1 MIQTRASDVGRLAA
15 RILIAQV
22 AITVILAALCYGV
35 WGVRHG
41 ESALAGG
48 SIGFIANLFMT
59 LTALRP
65 GGGAGLVLGRVLL
78 GQFVKVA
85 LTVAMFVALARTG
98 KAVWPPVIAT
108 YVATLVVFWVVP
120 VLAGP
125 RLPPRS
131 MG

>member
-1 MIQTRASDVGRLAA
+1 MSTESFDAELFLRLGRQVLASQPFSGL
-15 RILIAQV
+15 LG
-22 AITVILAALCYGV
+22 T
-35 WGVRHG
+35 
-41 ESALAGG
+41 E
-48 SIGFIANLFMT
+48 

-85 LTVAMFVALARTG
+85 LTVAMFIAVARTG
-98 KAVWPPVIAT
+98 KAAWPPVIAT

-120 VLAGP
+120 AMAGP

-131 MG
+131 RG